1 MPTFPSLP
9 PVPPPHPEN
18 ACGVLSLQNAISFA
32 KAGHMNPAI
41 LLCVFSLRSVQ
52 AVAPDLL
59 VQAVEQFADLKEGEK
74 CKS

>member
-1 MPTFPSLP
+1 
-9 PVPPPHPEN
+9 
-18 ACGVLSLQNAISFA
+18 
-32 KAGHMNPAI
+32 MNPAI